1 MAVTFL
7 SLYAQAREIAPTT
20 EGKKDAQFP
29 LLEGVMEGD
38 MPLSQAFIG
47 VRPILRNACESKGHE
62 RYTVSLGQEVWRSK
76 HQAVICGSKLL
87 ANDNRLVL

>member
-62 RYTVSLGQEVWRSK
+62 GENYLSVTTVNT
-76 HQAVICGSKLL
+76 AVIFWMFTNNYSRDSRG
-87 ANDNRLVL
+87 